1 MIILPDGKKARN
13 LEEQVRW
20 NQEQIELIKLGQIT
34 LAEFG
39 IKVIGYFNT
48 YEDLE
53 REYPTESFTGDYG
66 MACGVGTEAPFEYY
80 VWTRTNIEGD
90 IGAWINI
97 GEFPQPGPTGAT
109 GATGPQGPQGTP
121 GQGIT
126 SGYGAPVVSGA
137 EGALYVNLT
146 TGALYKVMSGIWAVV
161 GNIQGPQGPIGPQG
175 PKGDTGA
182 TGATGAQGPKG
193 DPGGNFNIAGILS
206 SASNLPTPASL
217 QDTTVAYLVGPDG
230 NGKYELYI
238 QVGTDP
244 NTAYWQSIGYLNTG
258 TYVTV
263 NGVYQNTW
271 DADTKLDK
279 YTETPILP
287 LVYGVNESGTQMM
300 FASTEDVLP
309 GTIVKRDTNG
319 RASINDPTSSGNI
332 ANKNYVDSNL
342 PTIIRG

>member
-1 MIILPDGKKARN
+1 MIVLPDGTIARN

-39 IKVIGYFNT
+39 IKVIGYFDT

-53 REYPTESFTGDYG
+53 TEYPTESFTGDYG
-66 MACGVGTEAPFEYY
+66 MACGVGTQAPFTYY

-90 IGAWINI
+90 MGMWINI
-97 GEFPQPGPTGAT
+97 GVFPQPGPTGAT
-109 GATGPQGPQGTP
+109 GATGATGPQGTP

-126 SGYGAPVVSGA
+126 SGYGAPTITGA

-146 TGALYKVMSGIWAVV
+146 TGAVYKVMSGIWAVV
-161 GNIQGPQGPIGPQG
+161 GNILGPQGPIGPQG
-175 PKGDTGA
+175 PKGATGA
-182 TGATGAQGPKG
+182 TGATGPQGPKG

-230 NGKYELYI
+230 DGKYELYI

-271 DADTKLDK
+271 EANTKLDK
-279 YTETPILP
+279 VTEASLLIQAYVKT
-287 LVYGVNESGTQMM
+287 VAGTQAMVDIA
-300 FASTEDVLP
+300 ASSVVDS
-309 GTIVKRDTNG
+309 IVKRDNYGRFEVATPSSTND
-319 RASINDPTSSGNI
+319 AV
-332 ANKNYVDSNL
+332 NKSYVDSNL